1 MLVMNYLIVFF
12 LSFAFG
18 YFIMS
23 FLLNDN
29 EKVGVIFVQ
38 DPQTSKVPTK
48 ARGFLYI
55 GKYADTVISEA
66 GG

>member
-1 MLVMNYLIVFF
+1 MLMMKHLIAFF

-38 DPQTSKVPTK
+38 ENDFDLSEQNSK
-48 ARGFLYI
+48 
-55 GKYADTVISEA
+55 
-66 GG
+66 